1 MTPYTNTN
9 PCPRCGGLDY
19 YYMVGDGYINP
30 DYPTHYSH
38 ASTSSTCKKC
48 GYQENFWNHKDG
60 FVPQQPYQHSIT
72 INNNP
77 TDIPYCILPLTDN
90 TFLSFKPGDVFL
102 AIQLWNSFQ
111 LDKNKGTT
119 EALKNVKKALNQQS

>member
-19 YYMVGDGYINP
+19 YYMVGDGY
-30 DYPTHYSH
+30 
-38 ASTSSTCKKC
+38 
-48 GYQENFWNHKDG
+48 

-102 AIQLWNSFQ
+102 AIRLWNHFQ
-111 LDKNKGTT
+111 IEKHTGIT
-119 EALKNVKKALNQQS
+119 EALKNLKKALNQQS